1 MTWMQLMRIG
11 INCRRSMKRFFLA
24 CGVFVGLVSLTNCTK
39 NEVLTPGT
47 ESVDF
52 TACIDDVNTKTALD
66 GLKVNWMKGDEIG
79 IQVSRNHTE
88 NVSAPKA
95 SYPSTY
101 GVYRLADDAAGSNKG
116 QFTYSRG
123 DETIKG
129 DEEFFAFY
137 PAKYCQPNAGN
148 GYFYVDF
155 PTTQYYE
162 DVMGGQLPLP
172 MYGVGTNR
180 NVDFKYAGAVI
191 KLRVWAEEGLEAHSC
206 VISADGLS
214 KRGFTYYKGG
224 EWQSLQNAYT
234 VDNLRMEMR
243 NPLTISTDANNP
255 TEILIVIPLTG
266 NKTLNNLKFSIN
278 CTGGGAE
285 LKKKNG
291 LLVKPGSMVT
301 FPVTKLNFETTRMY
315 VDEFEGEFDVEWL
328 KKAKS
333 SVKVTMP
340 SGAHIKE
347 ADFQKIMVA
356 TRSLSLESNSQITL
370 DLSETTA
377 WSNTIKGLNNDP
389 KEYVGFCGG
398 SNRDNGIKNVSEFRL
413 PQGITQINNRAF
425 SYSDYTKIVV
435 PASLTQIAGSPS
447 NGCDKMVWEVAP
459 GNKSFKSDDKGALYD
474 FAMTTLKVLNGGSGS
489 AYTIL
494 DGTTTIREWAL
505 YENSVIESLTIP
517 ASVTNM
523 SADCISGTP
532 KLTTITCL
540 GTTPAAIKA
549 NTGANRVGPK
559 DTMKTLYVP
568 KGCVDAYTTAWK
580 ILLGEGNWEVKEI
593 VK

>member
-1 MTWMQLMRIG
+1 M
-11 INCRRSMKRFFLA
+11 
-24 CGVFVGLVSLTNCTK
+24 GLVSLTNCTK

-494 DGTTTIREWAL
+494 DGTTTIRGWAL

-517 ASVTNM
+517 ASVTEL

-532 KLTTITCL
+532 NLTTITCL

>member
-11 INCRRSMKRFFLA
+11 INCRRSMKRLFLA

-88 NVSAPKA
+88 NAFAPKA

-101 GVYRLADDAAGSNKG
+101 GVYRLADDAAGSNLG
-116 QFTYSRG
+116 RFTYSSG
-123 DETIKG
+123 EDIITG

-137 PAKYCQPNAGN
+137 PAEYCTPNSRN
-148 GYFYVDF
+148 GYFYVEF
-155 PTTQYYE
+155 PSNQKYE
-162 DVMGGQLPLP
+162 DVMGGKLPLP
-172 MYGVGTNR
+172 MYGEGSNR
-180 NVDFKYAGAVI
+180 IVNFKYAGAVI
-191 KLRVWAEEGLEAHSC
+191 KLQVWAEEGLEAHSC
-206 VISADGLS
+206 VFSASGLY
-214 KRGFTYYKGG
+214 KKTFTYIKDGK
-224 EWQSLQNAYT
+224 WQSLSPAHN
-234 VDNLRMEMR
+234 VENLKLSMST
-243 NPLTISTDANNP
+243 PLKISTDVNNP
-255 TEILIVIPLTG
+255 TEILMVLPLSG
-266 NKTLNNLKFSIN
+266 ERSLKNLKFSIN

-285 LKKKNG
+285 LKKKND
-291 LLVKPGSMVT
+291 LKIQPGTMVT

-328 KKAKS
+328 KTAQT

-340 SGAHIKE
+340 SSAQLRE
-347 ADFQKIMVA
+347 EDFKLIMEA
-356 TRSLSLESNSQITL
+356 TRSLHEPKHQITL
-370 DLSETTA
+370 DLSETRVEGGIL
-377 WSNTIKGLNNDP
+377 NGL
-389 KEYVGFCGG
+389 EGSSYVGFCGG
-398 SNRDNGIKNVSEFRL
+398 SNRENGIKNVSEFRL
-413 PQGITQINNRAF
+413 PQGITRIMNRAF
-425 SYSDYTKIVV
+425 AYSDYTKIVV

-447 NGCDKMVWEVAP
+447 NGCDKMVWEVAKD
-459 GNKSFKSDDKGALYD
+459 NKSFKNDEKGALYD
-474 FAMTTLKVLNGGSGS
+474 INMSTLMVLNGGSGS
-489 AYTIL
+489 AYTIH
-494 DGTTTIREWAL
+494 DGTTTIRGWAL

-517 ASVTNM
+517 ASVKTL
-523 SADCISGTP
+523 SADCISGTS

-559 DTMKTLYVP
+559 DKVKTLYVP
-568 KGCVDAYTTAWK
+568 TGCVDAYRTAWK
-580 ILLGEGNWEVKEI
+580 ILLDEGNWEVKEI
-593 VK
+593 GK

>member
-1 MTWMQLMRIG
+1 M
-11 INCRRSMKRFFLA
+11 
-24 CGVFVGLVSLTNCTK
+24 VGLTNCTK

-52 TACIDDVNTKTALD
+52 TACIDNVNTKTALD
-66 GLKVNWMKGDEIG
+66 GLKVNWVKDDMIG

-88 NVSAPKA
+88 NAANPKA
-95 SYPSTY
+95 TYSSTY

-116 QFTYSRG
+116 RFTYSNG
-123 DETIKG
+123 DETITG
-129 DEEFFAFY
+129 NEEFFAFY

-214 KRGFTYYKGG
+214 KRGFTYYQGG
-224 EWQSLQNAYT
+224 EWKSLQNAHT

-243 NPLTISTDANNP
+243 NPLTISTDASNP

-285 LKKKNG
+285 LKKKSG

-328 KKAKS
+328 KTANS

-340 SGAHIKE
+340 SGAHLKE
-347 ADFQKIMVA
+347 EDFQKIMVA

-413 PQGITQINNRAF
+413 PQGIIQINNRAF

-474 FAMTTLKVLNGGSGS
+474 FAMTTLMVLNGGSGS

-517 ASVTNM
+517 ASVTTM

-549 NTGANRVGPK
+549 NTGANKVGPVDK
-559 DTMKTLYVP
+559 MKTLYVP
-568 KGCVDAYTTAWK
+568 AGCVDAYTTAWK
-580 ILLGEGNWEVKEI
+580 VLLDEGNWEVKEI
-593 VK
+593 VE

>member
-1 MTWMQLMRIG
+1 MRIG
-11 INCRRSMKRFFLA
+11 INCRRSMKSIFLV
-24 CGVFVGLVSLTNCTK
+24 CGVFAGMVGLTNCTK

-52 TACIDDVNTKTALD
+52 TACIDNVNTKTALD
-66 GLKVNWMKGDEIG
+66 GLKVNWMKGDKIG

-88 NVSAPKA
+88 NASSPKA
-95 SYPSTY
+95 SYPITY

-116 QFTYSRG
+116 RFTYSNG
-123 DETIKG
+123 DETITG
-129 DEEFFAFY
+129 NEEFFAFY

-214 KRGFTYYKGG
+214 KRGFTYYQGG
-224 EWQSLQNAYT
+224 EWKSLQNAHT

-243 NPLTISTDANNP
+243 NPLTISTDASNP

-285 LKKKNG
+285 LKKKSG

-328 KKAKS
+328 KTANS

-340 SGAHIKE
+340 SGAHLKE
-347 ADFQKIMVA
+347 EDFQKIMVA

-413 PQGITQINNRAF
+413 PQGIIQINNRAF

-474 FAMTTLKVLNGGSGS
+474 FAMTTLMVLNGGSGS
-489 AYTIL
+489 DYKIH

-517 ASVTNM
+517 ASVTTM

-532 KLTTITCL
+532 NLTTITCL
-540 GTTPAAIKA
+540 GTTPAAINK
-549 NTGANRVGPK
+549 NYGANRVGPK

-580 ILLGEGNWEVKEI
+580 VLLDEGNWEVKEI
-593 VK
+593 VE

>member
-1 MTWMQLMRIG
+1 
-11 INCRRSMKRFFLA
+11 MKRLFLA

-88 NVSAPKA
+88 NAFAPKA

-101 GVYRLADDAAGSNKG
+101 GVYRLADDAAGSNLG
-116 QFTYSRG
+116 RFTYSSG
-123 DETIKG
+123 EDIITG

-137 PAKYCQPNAGN
+137 PAEYCTPNSGN
-148 GYFYVDF
+148 GYFYVEF
-155 PTTQYYE
+155 PSNQKYE
-162 DVMGGQLPLP
+162 DVMGGKLPLP
-172 MYGVGTNR
+172 MYGEGSNR
-180 NVDFKYAGAVI
+180 IVNFKYAGAVI
-191 KLRVWAEEGLEAHSC
+191 KLQVWAEEGLEAHSC
-206 VISADGLS
+206 VFSASGLY
-214 KRGFTYYKGG
+214 KKTFTYIKDGK
-224 EWQSLQNAYT
+224 WQSLSPAHN
-234 VDNLRMEMR
+234 VENLKLSMST
-243 NPLTISTDANNP
+243 PLKISTDVNNP
-255 TEILIVIPLTG
+255 TEILMVLPLSG
-266 NKTLNNLKFSIN
+266 ERSLKNLKFSIN

-285 LKKKNG
+285 LKKKND
-291 LLVKPGSMVT
+291 LKIQPGTMVT

-328 KKAKS
+328 KTAQT

-340 SGAHIKE
+340 SSAQLRE
-347 ADFQKIMVA
+347 EDFKLIMEA
-356 TRSLSLESNSQITL
+356 TRSLHEPKHQITL
-370 DLSETTA
+370 DLSETRVEGGIL
-377 WSNTIKGLNNDP
+377 NGL
-389 KEYVGFCGG
+389 EGSSYVGFCGG
-398 SNRDNGIKNVSEFRL
+398 SNRENGIKNVSEFRL

-580 ILLGEGNWEVKEI
+580 ILLDEGNWEVKEI
-593 VK
+593 GK